1 VAPDS
6 FGLFYEHLHRLNPSG
21 EKLPELD
28 LLVLT
33 YGGDTTVPLPLQY
46 LLREYTERVNILV
59 PGECFSAGTMIAL
72 GGNTLV
78 MSPLGQ
84 LTPVDPSVGHPL
96 NPLSPQP
103 QQLPNGLLTQ
113 PVVAVAVEQV
123 FSYLS
128 LAFEKAQLTDTSSR
142 AQVFERL
149 ATAVHPIALGE
160 IHRTHSLIRV
170 LAEKLLLLHMTDKST
185 IESIVSA
192 LTEKLFNHSYKI
204 SRKEAADEL
213 RAWRDLR
220 GNSVSP

>member
-1 VAPDS
+1 MGVNERRSAVAALQAVRNRPLITYATSHRANLPTAVAPDS

-84 LTPVDPSVGHPL
+84 LTPVDPSVAP
-96 NPLSPQP
+96 
-103 QQLPNGLLTQ
+103 
-113 PVVAVAVEQV
+113 
-123 FSYLS
+123 
-128 LAFEKAQLTDTSSR
+128 TDSR
-142 AQVFERL
+142 PSE
-149 ATAVHPIALGE
+149 G
-160 IHRTHSLIRV
+160 
-170 LAEKLLLLHMTDKST
+170 ST
-185 IESIVSA
+185 
-192 LTEKLFNHSYKI
+192 
-204 SRKEAADEL
+204 
-213 RAWRDLR
+213 
-220 GNSVSP
+220 